1 MFNITKNTFLKNGC
15 VWYKDDFENTLFIK
29 AKQDGA
35 SFTCKIRLNIPNFT
49 IAPVTLNYPF
59 TDIKGINFSVN
70 YNANTDID
78 VTPIL
83 QDAMT
88 DINVTPI
95 LQDAMLNITQWVGIC
110 NGLMALK
117 EENLNKAAKLSLSIQ
132 QKINENT
139 KDVSLESIKNILA
152 SDILSELINYPEMAD
167 FIKLFLKEVKD

>member
-83 QDAMT
+83 QDAM
-88 DINVTPI
+88 
-95 LQDAMLNITQWVGIC
+95 LNITQWVGIC
-110 NGLMALK
+110 NGLIALK

-139 KDVSLESIKNILA
+139 KDLSLESVKNILA

>member
-70 YNANTDID
+70 YNANTDI
-78 VTPIL
+78 
-83 QDAMT
+83 
-88 DINVTPI
+88 NVTPI

-117 EENLNKAAKLSLSIQ
+117 EENLNKVAKLSLSIQ

>member
-78 VTPIL
+78 
-83 QDAMT
+83 
-88 DINVTPI
+88 VTPI

>member
-83 QDAMT
+83 QDAM
-88 DINVTPI
+88 
-95 LQDAMLNITQWVGIC
+95 LNITQWVGIC

-139 KDVSLESIKNILA
+139 KDLSLESVKNILA
-152 SDILSELINYPEMAD
+152 SDILSELINYSEMAD